1 MSLPTMHLEAVLFSS
16 AKPISIDM
24 LAEVFGLSTEATQKY
39 IEELQRELEEQNR
52 GIRIRISGAG
62 VELVSAVECADY
74 VGHIRKREDKLSN
87 AAMETLAVIAYKQPI
102 TKAEI
107 EEVRG
112 VNSDKLTRSLIAE
125 LGHKDTVGRPILYG
139 TTDEFLRSAGV
150 ESIEALHQEVS
161 ETEG

>member
-74 VGHIRKREDKLSN
+74 VGHIRKEKINYLMRLWK
-87 AAMETLAVIAYKQPI
+87 
-102 TKAEI
+102 
-107 EEVRG
+107 
-112 VNSDKLTRSLIAE
+112 
-125 LGHKDTVGRPILYG
+125 H
-139 TTDEFLRSAGV
+139 
-150 ESIEALHQEVS
+150 
-161 ETEG
+161 

>member
-1 MSLPTMHLEAVLFSS
+1 MHLEAVLFSA

-24 LAEVFGLSTEATQKY
+24 LEEVFGLSTEETQKY
-39 IEELQRELEEQNR
+39 IEELQRELKEQNR
-52 GIRIRISGAG
+52 GIRLRISGAG

-74 VGHIRKREDKLSN
+74 VGHIRKKEDKLSN

-112 VNSDKLTRSLIAE
+112 VNVNKNIKLSL
-125 LGHKDTVGRPILYG
+125 P
-139 TTDEFLRSAGV
+139 
-150 ESIEALHQEVS
+150 
-161 ETEG
+161 